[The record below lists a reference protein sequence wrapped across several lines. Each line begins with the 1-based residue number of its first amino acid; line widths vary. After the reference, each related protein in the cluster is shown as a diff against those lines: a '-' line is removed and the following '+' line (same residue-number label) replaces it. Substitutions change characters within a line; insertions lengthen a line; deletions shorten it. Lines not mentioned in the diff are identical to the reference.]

1 MVDKNIFHLVGM
13 PRAGNTVLGGI
24 INQNPDLQVSPLS
37 PLSRT
42 VSTLHQSFE
51 GEAWENFDWSS
62 EQDSLARK
70 VAQSWYS
77 ESKANNIIDRGMW
90 FPEVVKRLSD
100 NPKVIILQRD
110 IFEVFA
116 SFIKWANEN
125 IDNFIYTNVM
135 SRKPEDV
142 MSYLSQYGN
151 VQTSA
156 RMIYTYQKYLEEN
169 NDIDVM
175 YIDYKDLTGDTE
187 NVVNNL
193 YEFLEVDKFEH
204 DFENI
209 SQFTFEG
216 EKYNDSRV
224 GANLHKLKEG
234 KIITSSHDIEWLF
247 PKQLYVR
254 WVNMN
259 ELIYTPEQLEEKYNK

>member
-1 MVDKNIFHLVGM
+1 MVDKNIFHLIGM
-13 PRAGNTVLGGI
+13 PRAGNTLLGGI
-24 INQNPDLQVSPLS
+24 INQNSNLQVSPLS

-42 VSTLHQSFE
+42 VSVLHQSFE
-51 GEAWENFDWSS
+51 GETWENFDWSS
-62 EQDSLARK
+62 EQDTLARK
-70 VAQSWYS
+70 TAQAWYS
-77 ESKANNIIDRGMW
+77 DYKSDNIIDRGMW

-116 SFIKWANEN
+116 SFIKWANQSV
-125 IDNFIYTNVM
+125 DNFIYTSVT

-156 RMIYTYQKYLEEN
+156 RLIYTYQKYLEEN

-187 NVVNNL
+187 NVINNL
-193 YEFLEVDKFEH
+193 YDFLKVDKFDH
-204 DFENI
+204 NFKDIKDFE
-209 SQFTFEG
+209 FEG
-216 EKYNDSRV
+216 QKYNDSRT
-224 GANLHKLKEG
+224 GQNLHKLKEG
-234 KIITSSHDIEWLF
+234 SIETSVHDIEWLF
-247 PKQLYVR
+247 PRNLYNR
-254 WVNMN
+254 WLNMN

>member
-1 MVDKNIFHLVGM
+1 VDKNIFHLVGM

-24 INQNPDLQVSPLS
+24 INQNPNLQVSPLS

-42 VSTLHQSFE
+42 VSVLHQSFE
-51 GEAWENFDWSS
+51 GETWENFDWTS
-62 EQDSLARK
+62 EQDTLARK
-70 VAQSWYS
+70 VAQAWYS
-77 ESKANNIIDRGMW
+77 DYEANNIIDRGNW

-125 IDNFIYTNVM
+125 VDNFIYTNVT

-169 NDIDVM
+169 NDIDAM
-175 YIDYKDLTGDTE
+175 YIDYKDLTEDTE
-187 NVVNNL
+187 NVINNL
-193 YEFLEVDKFEH
+193 YDFLEVEKFDH
-204 DFENI
+204 DYQNIKQFE
-209 SQFTFEG
+209 FEG
-216 EKYNDSRV
+216 QKYNDTRV

-234 KIITSSHDIEWLF
+234 SIEASTHDIEWLF
-247 PKQLYVR
+247 PRNIYNR
-254 WVNMN
+254 WLNMN